1 MMEPKL
7 DDMTAIYGPVDAA
20 ARRSPESRPGADNP
34 REAGTLTLEARGM
47 THSTL
52 GRLLERLLTDLEGS
66 EGFWHGQRDDV
77 TVYVI
82 SDVEHDRMRI
92 MAPVGELRVK
102 DASFL
107 ALLLRANF
115 DRALD
120 AKYALRNR
128 ELWAVF
134 MHPLSTIVPDDLGT
148 FVDQVV
154 RLVKNTGTTYASSDL
169 VFGVDD
175 DERLDLEFE
184 SDPDEARAANAEE
197 DDEDEADEPE
207 DDAATAG
214 ASDDDEFD
222 EFDEFDEDEDDESGW
237 REGGAGFRS

>member
-1 MMEPKL
+1 
-7 DDMTAIYGPVDAA
+7 
-20 ARRSPESRPGADNP
+20 
-34 REAGTLTLEARGM
+34 M
-47 THSTL
+47 THSAL

-66 EGFWHGQRDDV
+66 EGFWHGQRDEV

-120 AKYALRNR
+120 AKYALRNK
-128 ELWAVF
+128 ELWSVF
-134 MHPLSTIVPDDLGT
+134 MHPLSTIAPDDLGT

-184 SDPDEARAANAEE
+184 TDGEEARAAGRGE
-197 DDEDEADEPE
+197 DSDEDEDDDEAIE
-207 DDAATAG
+207 DDADEDDADEDDDAG
-214 ASDDDEFD
+214 EAADEGDEFD
-222 EFDEFDEDEDDESGW
+222 EFDGLDDEDDDEGGW
-237 REGGAGFRS
+237 REGGGAGFRS